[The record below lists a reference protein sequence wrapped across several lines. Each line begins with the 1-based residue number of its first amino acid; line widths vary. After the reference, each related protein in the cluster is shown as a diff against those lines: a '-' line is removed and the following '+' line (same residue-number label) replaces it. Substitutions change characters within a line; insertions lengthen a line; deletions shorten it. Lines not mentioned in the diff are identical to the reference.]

1 MEPDPAPTVDPQ
13 ETLYVAPRKR
23 FVPVYFPNEEG
34 NQELVLHVGTKEIA
48 FDEPDLFPW
57 AEKLIEQ
64 DSFLAGSATGW
75 STTPLEWPRIRGL
88 LGDLLDAGVL
98 ARERPATPTV
108 PPGPISQ
115 VWTAFI
121 EYEQTRKWLDT
132 PRFWNPDPGPVLRE
146 IAGRG
151 VEVGYIETVVPQNRI
166 AHIAFDREGRQ
177 VGEINSFP
185 DTLRMKLPT
194 EWKPCGYAG
203 TRYLSEMPMNMTAL
217 RAMINHWRPVLQA
230 TLLCR
235 EEFLKRFPRS
245 SRSSES
251 GRWKLGEVLYVSS
264 CVLALPSLQL
274 MRWENP
280 VPSGQ
285 LDPVLSSLFRVIDGV
300 RMISAHL
307 LDLYERPMVHDT
319 PVGPKDITEGAERE
333 DQYRSGRG
341 VCAGPQ
347 SMIDELVDT
356 LMNGKPLQGEPPAL
370 GPWAADIPLAMDYGL
385 RGVQLHAAT
394 FIVWVRMGLAY
405 TRIIEVLERAPGLT
419 SGTLGKL
426 REAIERDFQMIA
438 AGRMNL
444 AVQRDFSEPYYHRM
458 YDNAQRGIRGLA
470 QKDYQQLEK
479 ELTPPDGLLHER
491 ARAAFA
497 DLFASSEEPEYAA
510 AHAEVLQEIAGY
522 VLDYLRYERN
532 ALRTID
538 AVQREINTL
547 LKRPQPKQPLSGDD
561 LAILLALR
569 RMNPGRGLRYLL
581 ETVREV
587 TGIAVDNQK
596 DGTTVTRGG
605 RSLVLP

>member
-1 MEPDPAPTVDPQ
+1 MEPDLAPAVNPQ

-23 FVPVYFPNEEG
+23 FVPVYFPNAEG

-64 DSFLAGSATGW
+64 DSFVAGSATTW
-75 STTPLEWPRIRGL
+75 SKGPLEWPRIQGI
-88 LGDLLDAGVL
+88 LGDLLGAGVL
-98 ARERPATPTV
+98 LRERPATPV
-108 PPGPISQ
+108 APPGPISEI
-115 VWTAFI
+115 WTSHL
-121 EYEQTRKWLDT
+121 EYENSRAWLDT
-132 PRFWNPDPGPVLRE
+132 PRWWNPDPGAVLLE
-146 IAGRG
+146 FTGRG
-151 VEVGYIETVVPQNRI
+151 LEVGYVETVVPLNRL
-166 AHIAFDREGRQ
+166 AHVAFDLEGRQ

-185 DTLRMKLPT
+185 DKLRMKVPT
-194 EWKPCGYAG
+194 EWKTCGYAG
-203 TRYLSEMPMNMTAL
+203 TRYLSEMPMNMSAL
-217 RAMINHWRPVLQA
+217 RSMINHWRPVLQA

-235 EEFLKRFPRS
+235 EEFLKRFPQYPD
-245 SRSSES
+245 

-264 CVLALPSLQL
+264 CVLALPALEL

-300 RMISAHL
+300 RMISAHM

-319 PVGPKDITEGAERE
+319 PVTAKDITDSAERE

-347 SMIDELVDT
+347 SMIDELVET
-356 LMNGKPLQGEPPAL
+356 LMDGKPLQGPAPVL

-405 TRIIEVLERAPGLT
+405 TRIVEALERAPGLT
-419 SGTLGKL
+419 HGVLGRL
-426 REAIERDFQMIA
+426 RLAMTRDFRSITPA
-438 AGRMNL
+438 RTHL
-444 AVQRDFSEPYYHRM
+444 AEQRDFSEPYYHRM

-470 QKDYQQLEK
+470 EEKYQRLDA
-479 ELTPPDGLLHER
+479 ELTPPASLLDER
-491 ARAAFA
+491 AAAAFA
-497 DLFASSEEPEYAA
+497 DLFASVEEPAHAA
-510 AHAEVLQEIAGY
+510 ANAALLQEISGY
-522 VLDYLRYERN
+522 LLDYLRYERN

-569 RMNPGRGLRYLL
+569 RMNPGRGFRYLL

-587 TGIAVDNQK
+587 TGIVVDNQK
-596 DGTTVTRGG
+596 DGTTVTRGS
-605 RSLVLP
+605 RSLVLS